1 MEPGKVVSTGAAV
14 AQAALCPS
22 GAHAVSPIPPAKLIV
37 VVEVEPGQGS
47 GSKETHGPTLLLD
60 GSKSLHLR
68 QPGTLEPQE
77 HHLTFDS
84 VLGPGAT
91 QEAEQEMLTQIQP
104 MLAYVAQGY
113 NIALL
118 LQGRETEAPRFVP
131 QVLQMLF
138 EEALPLC
145 SSGPVLC
152 TLSLVQISSSGQTR
166 DLLSPCL
173 EDLPV
178 LDVAPLGLVVKD
190 ASEVEVSD
198 AQAASEL
205 YLKAAVSEGSHV
217 LCRACSLLT
226 LTMSCPGPET
236 QQLWRGTLRIMQLPG
251 DPDCPLLRVL
261 AGEAAAEEEV
271 EGSLPWIVSWLLEG
285 NSYSSLLLRLDPQ
298 GSSSSLLQSALLG
311 AARKRVQLKEVRPT
325 LWNAAEEIRARRATL
340 KTLRLGLLGDTLT
353 DGGLNQLGRAIWE
366 LQVVK
371 AWAPRSHVP
380 KGARAESMELP
391 EPQVEGKPLNY
402 CKQGRHSA
410 QSSEAEIR
418 GFLGSGLHQKHLLRS
433 SKEQVLQAPDVALQF
448 FLAQAR
454 RQRLREEHRIRLQ
467 KELKRLEYQ
476 EKVACKETKGMVA
489 EEACE
494 EKETQ
499 QKEQMVLK
507 LQVEALQAERNM
519 AEQDLVALYDLYVQ
533 VTRARTC
540 HLLQVFQAWQGLW
553 EEKAVATE
561 HHHRSLLAAVLQD
574 TIDLALKNQELQA
587 QNQQLEQSAGRASH
601 AGVLPRE
608 KPGQEYFGATFP
620 CPHS

>member
-14 AQAALCPS
+14 GQAALCPS

-47 GSKETHGPTLLLD
+47 GSTETHGPTLLLD
-60 GSKSLHLR
+60 GSKSLCLS

-77 HHLTFDS
+77 HRLTFDT
-84 VLGPGAT
+84 VLGPGAA
-91 QEAEQEMLTQIQP
+91 QEAEQEMLTQVQP

-138 EEALPLC
+138 EEALPLR
-145 SSGPVLC
+145 SSGSVLC

-205 YLKAAVSEGSHV
+205 YLKAAGSEG
-217 LCRACSLLT
+217 R
-226 LTMSCPGPET
+226 
-236 QQLWRGTLRIMQLPG
+236 
-251 DPDCPLLRVL
+251 DCPLLRVL

-298 GSSSSLLQSALLG
+298 GSSLSLLQNALLG

-340 KTLRLGLLGDTLT
+340 KTLRLGLLGDNLT
-353 DGGLNQLGRAIWE
+353 DSGLNQLGRAVWE

-371 AWAPRSHVP
+371 AWAPRSQVS
-380 KGARAESMELP
+380 KGARAESMGLP

-402 CKQGRHSA
+402 CKLGRHSA

-418 GFLGSGLHQKHLLRS
+418 GFLGSGLHQKHPLRS

-448 FLAQAR
+448 FLAQGR

-476 EKVACKETKGMVA
+476 EKVACKEIKGMVA

-507 LQVEALQAERNM
+507 LQVEALQAERDM

-533 VTRARTC
+533 ATRARTC

-601 AGVLPRE
+601 AEVLPRE
-608 KPGQEYFGATFP
+608 KPGQEHFGATFP
-620 CPHS
+620 CPPP

>member
-131 QVLQMLF
+131 Q
-138 EEALPLC
+138 
-145 SSGPVLC
+145 
-152 TLSLVQISSSGQTR
+152 ISSSGQTR

-178 LDVAPLGLVVKD
+178 LDVAPLGLRLCSSPPSFRVVKD

-205 YLKAAVSEGSHV
+205 YLKAAVSEG
-217 LCRACSLLT
+217 RACSLLT